1 MEIAHGDTL
10 HGFKDK
16 EKGGVVVGGEPRLI
30 TCSFLFHGYHHLN
43 DELDQFLLTYTRINK

>member
-10 HGFKDK
+10 QGFKDK

-30 TCSFLFHGYHHLN
+30 TFSFLFHGYHNLN
-43 DELDQFLLTYTRINK
+43 DELDQFLLTYTRSNK